1 MDLSKWLL
9 CLLGGAGVVI
19 TGTFSVMSHN
29 HVTVNNFSQSPKSSE
44 TTTIAVNSSAYCL
57 KDNTGD
63 YLVVSRVG
71 SKDKS
76 LIKIATGQEFWGDKF
91 TKPERCQII
100 SSNYNIA
107 KQKGATGWGVTMK
120 RSYPI
125 ICAAT
130 INGCLVDET
139 NTPLQ
144 LATFKQSI
152 DPNPLLDKLRK
163 QTNPS
168 YEGSDA
174 GSIESDPTFH
184 YFPE

>member
-9 CLLGGAGVVI
+9 GLLGSAGVI
-19 TGTFSVMSHN
+19 TFSFMSHN
-29 HVTVNNFSQSPKSSE
+29 QVTVNNFPQSPKGAE
-44 TTTIAVNSSAYCL
+44 TTTAVNSLAYCL
-57 KDNTGD
+57 KDNTDD

-76 LIKIATGQEFWGDKF
+76 LIKITTGQEFWGDKF

-120 RSYPI
+120 NSYPI
-125 ICAAT
+125 ICPAT
-130 INGCLVDET
+130 VNGCLVDEK
-139 NTPLQ
+139 NIPLQ

-152 DPNPLLDKLRK
+152 DPNPLLNKLRK